1 MSENRSLRIM
11 VLGLRGFPGVQGGVE
26 THCQALYPLIAQ
38 LGFEVDVLTRAPYV
52 DQSVTEWEGIRFHAL
67 WSPVASGLEAML
79 HSCLGVLYAATKRP
93 DILHVH
99 AIGPAIVTPLAR
111 LLGVR
116 VVVTHHGPDYD
127 REKWGAFARF
137 VLKTGESFGMRFAN
151 RRIVISEVIQSLV
164 MEKYGKTSD
173 RIPNGVREPQ
183 STGSADVL
191 DELALC
197 KNRYVLLV
205 SRMVPEKRHVDL
217 IRAFRQAALEGWK
230 LVLVGDLSADDDYVR
245 EVGEAAGQ
253 SGDVVLAGFRTGEEL
268 AGLLTHAGVFVLP
281 SSHEGLPIAL
291 LEAMSY
297 GLTVVASDI
306 PAHLELA
313 LDERCYFP
321 LGDVGQLAE
330 RLSSITAD
338 EIFRQSQSEYGRR
351 TVREK
356 YNWSDVAA
364 STAALYRE
372 IVG

>member
-11 VLGLRGFPGVQGGVE
+11 VLGLRGFPDVQGGVE

-38 LGFEVDVLTRAPYV
+38 QGFEVDVLTRAPYV
-52 DQSVTEWEGIRFHAL
+52 DQSVTEWQGIRFHAL

-79 HSCLGVLYAATKRP
+79 HSCLGVLYAAIKRP
-93 DILHVH
+93 DILHIH

-111 LLGVR
+111 LVGVK

-151 RRIVISEVIQSLV
+151 RRIVISEVIRSLV
-164 MEKYGKTSD
+164 MEKYGKASD
-173 RIPNGVREPQ
+173 RIPNGVNEPQ

-191 DELALC
+191 EELVLRS
-197 KNRYVLLV
+197 NRYVLLV
-205 SRMVPEKRHVDL
+205 SRMVPEKRHIDL
-217 IRAFRQAALEGWK
+217 IQAFRQAALEGWK
-230 LVLVGDLSADDDYVR
+230 LALVGDLSADDNYVR
-245 EVGEAAGQ
+245 EVREKAGQ

-268 AGLLTHAGVFVLP
+268 AGLLSNAGIFVLP

-297 GLTVVASDI
+297 GLPVVASDI

-313 LDERCYFP
+313 LDEQCYFP
-321 LGDVGQLAE
+321 LGDVGLLAE
-330 RLSSITAD
+330 RLSAITAD
-338 EIFRQSQSEYGRR
+338 ESFRQSQSEYGRR
-351 TVREK
+351 TVHEK

-364 STAALYRE
+364 RTAALYRE
-372 IVG
+372 IAG